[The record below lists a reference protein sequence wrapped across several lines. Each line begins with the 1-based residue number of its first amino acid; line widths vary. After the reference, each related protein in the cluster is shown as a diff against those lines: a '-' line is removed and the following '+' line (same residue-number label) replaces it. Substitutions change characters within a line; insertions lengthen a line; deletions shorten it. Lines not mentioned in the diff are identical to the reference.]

1 LKDPFRE
8 QIRRSKRQQRR
19 ALTAGQ
25 RHDAARAARDALA
38 TSNLLRR
45 GSRVAIYLS
54 VRGEL
59 DTAPIIA
66 LARQRA
72 CKLYVPV
79 IDRPRAGD
87 MMFAPLGEALRVN
100 RVGILEPLGEFPVV
114 PGQRLDL
121 VFVPIV
127 AFGPHGERL
136 GTGGGYYDRA
146 FAYLLR
152 RQRWVKPRLVGLAY
166 HWQRADEL
174 VAHHWD
180 VPLSAVVTDEG
191 VIHFPRQTRK
201 PA

>member
-8 QIRRSKRQQRR
+8 QIRRVMRQQRR
-19 ALTAGQ
+19 ALTAEQ
-25 RHDAARAARDALA
+25 RHDAALAARDALA
-38 TSNLLRR
+38 SSRLLRR
-45 GSRVAIYLS
+45 GSRVALYLS

-59 DTAPIIA
+59 DTAPIIS

-72 CKLYVPV
+72 CKLHVPV

-87 MMFAPLGEALRVN
+87 MMFAPLSEALCLN
-100 RVGILEPLGEFPVV
+100 RVGILEPQKQVALVSG
-114 PGQRLDL
+114 RLLDL

-152 RQRWVKPRLVGLAY
+152 RHRWVKPQLVGLAY
-166 HWQRADEL
+166 HWQLASEL

-191 VIHFPRQTRK
+191 VMHFPRQTRK
-201 PA
+201 PT

>member
-1 LKDPFRE
+1 M
-8 QIRRSKRQQRR
+8 RQQRR
-19 ALTAGQ
+19 ALTAEQ
-25 RHDAARAARDALA
+25 RHHAALAARDALA
-38 TSNLLRR
+38 SSNLLRR

-59 DTAPIIA
+59 DTAPIVS

-72 CKLYVPV
+72 CKLFVPV

-87 MMFAPLGEALRVN
+87 MMFAPLSETLRLN
-100 RVGILEPLGEFPVV
+100 RVGILEPDEQAAVL
-114 PGQRLDL
+114 PGRLLDL

-152 RQRWVKPRLVGLAY
+152 RHRWVKPRLVGLAY
-166 HWQRADEL
+166 HWQLADEL
-174 VAHHWD
+174 VAHRWD

-191 VIHFPRQTRK
+191 VMHFPRQTRK
-201 PA
+201 PT